1 MERTFYVLV
10 PVYNTQNYIDACIQS
25 VLEQTYENFQLILVD
40 DGTPDKAGEICDAY
54 AALDPRVTVIHKEN
68 GGLISARRAAIGRML
83 REAQEDDFVVFLD
96 SDDSLKHHTLQVL
109 SDTIA
114 QHNCDMVVYG
124 MDRVFE
130 GKVLEAFKPEKSF
143 IGTIESKQQLYR
155 TVFFSSSYN
164 PLCRKAISVK
174 LLSDDDYSSYYHIG
188 QGEDLLQSVPV
199 YGKCRKAVFIKDSL
213 YNYTFN
219 PASISNT
226 YRYETYK
233 IDSTVR
239 QTVIN
244 FLKNEESWSDRDMER
259 YLDYARGRV
268 ENLLMRIAS
277 FRTEKANKIEL
288 FQNVAADVCYRELI
302 AGAKKTDR
310 LLCLLRDGK
319 YDRMLKMLRNRNAV
333 RQLKKWIKGLLAR

>member
-10 PVYNTQNYIDACIQS
+10 PVYNTQNYIDVCIQS
-25 VLEQTYENFQLILVD
+25 VLEQTYENFRLILVD

-83 REAQEDDFVVFLD
+83 REAQEDDFAVFLD
-96 SDDSLKHHTLQVL
+96 SDDSLKHHALQVI
-109 SDTIA
+109 SDTIE

-143 IGTIESKQQLYR
+143 IGIIESKRQLYR
-155 TVFFSSSYN
+155 TVYFSSSYN

-174 LLSDDDYSSYYHIG
+174 LLSDDDYSRYYHIR
-188 QGEDLLQSVPV
+188 QGEDLLQSVPI
-199 YGKCRKAVFIKDSL
+199 YGKCQKAVFIKDSL

-219 PASISNT
+219 PDSISNT
-226 YRYETYK
+226 YRYDNYE

-239 QTVIN
+239 RTVID
-244 FLKNEESWSDRDMER
+244 FLKTEEVWSKQDMEH
-259 YLDYARGRV
+259 YMNYCWGRMQ
-268 ENLLMRIAS
+268 NLLMRIAA
-277 FRTEKANKIEL
+277 FRTEKENKIKL
-288 FQNVAADVCYRELI
+288 FRDVATDACYGEIL
-302 AGAKKTDR
+302 AGVKNGDR
-310 LLCLLRDGK
+310 LLQLLRQEK
-319 YDRMLKMLRNRNAV
+319 YDRLLTLL
-333 RQLKKWIKGLLAR
+333 QLSGENKRR